1 MPIRTTVLNSK
12 LNDFVS
18 AGPNSKTEL
27 LPYEYYSI
35 LDIAGAAGGATKI
48 PAELT
53 FFQQQKGAAGV
64 TTEYTNMPAPG
75 KIGVPYRFL
84 AQYISFRLLPGI
96 TELLPAIATVKAA
109 SPEESLANDMA
120 KIYDR
125 GFVTFTLLDK
135 DYLQIGPLSALPSGE
150 GVRVSGGIATTA
162 LEIAMQSVNS
172 GVAALSNMFAIEVP
186 LAGENVFSVKCAFPS
201 GVFAVYNNLRI
212 KCALHGILQRPEM

>member
-12 LNDFVS
+12 LSDFVRAD
-18 AGPNSKTEL
+18 AGSKTEL

-35 LDIAGAAGGATKI
+35 LDVAGNQNGLVNI
-48 PAELT
+48 LPEYT

-84 AQYISFRLLPGI
+84 AQYISFRLLPALAEDKPALAVDVVA
-96 TELLPAIATVKAA
+96 TPEL
-109 SPEESLANDMA
+109 SLVNDMA
-120 KIYDR
+120 KVLNR
-125 GFVTFTLLDK
+125 GYITFTLLDK
-135 DYLQIGPLSALPSGE
+135 DYLSIGPISALPSGE
-150 GVRVSGGIATTA
+150 GVVVRGGVATTA
-162 LEIAMQSVNS
+162 SEINLQSVNS

-186 LAGENVFSVKCAFPS
+186 LAGENVFSVKLAFSS
-201 GVFAVYNNLRI
+201 GVFPVYNSLRI